1 MTRIDN
7 KKDIKKKK
15 GSNKKVKDKK
25 VEIVNDNKTKE
36 KELYTSKEVI
46 IVMIFSIGIGILMC
60 FGGIS
65 IITGK
70 NYLAVTKDLKKV
82 VDTYYAIVD
91 NYYGELDRDKL
102 IDGAV
107 EGMISSVGD
116 TFTSYSDTESTSSFD
131 ETINGSYEGIGCT
144 VATLED
150 GTISVIDMFDDSPSY
165 KAGLKVGDVILK
177 VDGES
182 YEGKNSNDI
191 SNYIKNSGKSKIVLT
206 VKRNNEEKDISIN
219 LSKVEIPHVSGKVIE
234 QDNKKIGYI
243 KISLFASNSYKQ
255 FKNKLDELEK
265 SNIDDL
271 IIDVRDKLTNCSI
284 CGNITEND
292 ICDICS
298 DSNRNS
304 KIVFV
309 VEKAKDI
316 SLFEKINIYNGK
328 YHVLGG
334 LISPLEGIGPDD
346 VNISCLISRIDK
358 ENIEEII
365 LALKPSIEGETTMQ
379 YIKKILENKNIKI
392 TRIATGIPMGT
403 DIDYI
408 DAMTLEFA
416 LEGRKDI

>member
-1 MTRIDN
+1 MT
-7 KKDIKKKK
+7 
-15 GSNKKVKDKK
+15 S
-25 VEIVNDNKTKE
+25 
-36 KELYTSKEVI
+36 
-46 IVMIFSIGIGILMC
+46 FS
-60 FGGIS
+60 
-65 IITGK
+65 
-70 NYLAVTKDLKKV
+70 
-82 VDTYYAIVD
+82 
-91 NYYGELDRDKL
+91 
-102 IDGAV
+102 
-107 EGMISSVGD
+107 
-116 TFTSYSDTESTSSFD
+116 
-131 ETINGSYEGIGCT
+131 
-144 VATLED
+144 
-150 GTISVIDMFDDSPSY
+150 DS
-165 KAGLKVGDVILK
+165 
-177 VDGES
+177 
-182 YEGKNSNDI
+182 
-191 SNYIKNSGKSKIVLT
+191 
-206 VKRNNEEKDISIN
+206 
-219 LSKVEIPHVSGKVIE
+219 
-234 QDNKKIGYI
+234 
-243 KISLFASNSYKQ
+243 
-255 FKNKLDELEK
+255 
-265 SNIDDL
+265 

-392 TRIATGIPMGT
+392 TRIATGIPIGT